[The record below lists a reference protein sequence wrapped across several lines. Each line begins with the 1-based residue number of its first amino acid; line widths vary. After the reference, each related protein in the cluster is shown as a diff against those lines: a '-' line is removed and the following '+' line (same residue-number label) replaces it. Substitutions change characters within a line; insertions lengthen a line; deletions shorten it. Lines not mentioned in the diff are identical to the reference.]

1 MSFTINFLK
10 KYFHISL
17 ASFFIFSLSIQA
29 QQIEHVVD
37 IPILGQARLT
47 GELDILKNEYS
58 LQGELIGEFAKL
70 DFGPLRID
78 KLTVMLSNTKGL
90 GITAR
95 GTLFN
100 KSVEIGIKEIKS
112 TTHMVFD
119 ATFID
124 KPSINI
130 LPSQK
135 ITLEK
140 IAITIDRPSKDAK
153 PTVTFS
159 AQTRLFNQDV
169 TLSFGTEKIAP
180 LGINLKEIA
189 FQELLQSTKNTILE
203 KVLIKDATFKIRN
216 IMDALMGKKKEEEPQ
231 DIDVEISGMV
241 DFSSL
246 GIADI
251 KQDISSLVM
260 KATFNKI
267 DGFQF
272 AAELTKDV
280 SIPYLG
286 MLKDGKF
293 ELGIPFKKS
302 ETKPKLILSGR
313 IESVVLP
320 KVGTVDL
327 SVSAALEGKNFDIS
341 AALNK
346 DITLGQVTIGKPSLR
361 LVRDKNLLIVISGD
375 ATIRNYQVLAEATI
389 NFGPRGE
396 STTLPTKPQ
405 SIKLVGTIKSKEPIR
420 PFKNVKI
427 PGLPQSDEILT
438 KALVLREASVGLDIG
453 IEQGKEKSFFFSGK
467 ADVFNVPLDA
477 KVIFTKVGGK
487 DGVVFKGG
495 FSKGWKISDSIKKLA
510 GTKLDDIQFK
520 NPSLFISSIDG
531 YIDEETKQTINKGIS
546 LLSGLSPQGALEK
559 FKKIPNLNF
568 DNILVYGTFS
578 TDPSKIKIGASLPDI
593 FNFENFG
600 KGRVKSGGV
609 IFEITGKPSIALKAN
624 LLVKPT
630 KNDSELLFTGEI
642 QPEAEELKLALTM
655 EGFWDDPFGIAGL
668 SIGNMALQTA
678 TSYKMLAT
686 GVPISGIGM
695 TGSMKIGSGE
705 QGKQITLAVNLTENE
720 KDTMLFGELK
730 GLDGRPGKL
739 SMQEC
744 VDFSKSMAIKA
755 AEKTLKGQPKLQ
767 TKLNSINKN
776 VTTFLNK
783 ENVKKIL
790 STSVRDVEVKIVPY
804 DTKIGQIQFKRG
816 LTFKGILEMLGKEA
830 GLNINID
837 TSGILAEGWLSEINL
852 ANGAFKLSGAG
863 RDMKRG
869 TPDDGA
875 YIKLLLKLNKLP
887 EFIVSCDLELLKIR
901 NKKLDIALSKNGFK
915 FELQGKLHGVY
926 ATKLYCKSSG
936 GLKKPDFSFKGELQ
950 NDFRDTLRDVMRKIL
965 ENRIKKAKT
974 KIARKVSKKVLEYIE
989 KRKPLMQF
997 KQASIE
1003 GSLQDL
1009 IKLKP
1014 PRLKAT
1020 VMFLDSTVNIDMDF
1034 RFKDVTQNAVSVIKK
1049 VIEKLPGY
1057 KGLKVVFNLIK
1068 EDALEGKEV
1077 RQTRRVERK
1086 EIRQERKV
1094 ERKTKRKARQTKR
1107 KAKRQTRRAKRKKR

>member
-1 MSFTINFLK
+1 MSVAINFLK
-10 KYFHISL
+10 KYFYISL
-17 ASFFIFSLSIQA
+17 ASGIFCFSTIQT

-58 LQGELIGEFAKL
+58 LQGELIGEFTKL

-78 KLTVMLSNTKGL
+78 KPTVRLSNTKGL

-100 KSVEIGIKEIKS
+100 KSVEIGIKEVKS
-112 TTHMVFD
+112 TTHMIFD

-140 IAITIDRPSKDAK
+140 IEIAIDRPSKDAK
-153 PTVTFS
+153 PTITFS

-169 TLSFGTEKIAP
+169 TLSFGTEKTAP
-180 LGINLKEIA
+180 LGISLKEIA
-189 FQELLQSTKNTILE
+189 FQELLQTTKGTILE
-203 KVLIKDATFKIRN
+203 KILIKDATFRVRN
-216 IMDALMGKKKEEEPQ
+216 IMGALMGKKEEEPQ
-231 DIDVEISGMV
+231 DIDIEISGLV
-241 DFSSL
+241 DFTSL

-286 MLKDGKF
+286 MLKGGKF

-313 IESVVLP
+313 IESVAIP

-327 SVSAALEGKNFDIS
+327 SVSATLEGKNFDIS

-346 DITLGQVTIGKPSLR
+346 DITLGQVTIGKPSLH

-375 ATIRNYQVLAEATI
+375 ATIKNYQVLAEATI

-405 SIKLVGTIKSKEPIR
+405 SIKLVGTIKSKEPLR
-420 PFKNVKI
+420 PFENISI
-427 PGLPQSDEILT
+427 PGSPSDKILT

-453 IEQGKEKSFFFSGK
+453 IEKGKEKSFFFAGK

-510 GTKLDDIQFK
+510 GTKLDAIQFK

-531 YIDEETKQTINKGIS
+531 YIDEDSKQTINKGLS
-546 LLSGLSPQGALEK
+546 LLSGLSPQGELEK
-559 FKKIPNLNF
+559 FKNIPNLNF

-593 FNFENFG
+593 LKFKG
-600 KGRVKSGGV
+600 KRVKSGGV
-609 IFEITGKPSIALKAN
+609 IFEITGEPSIALKAN
-624 LLVKPT
+624 ILVKPR
-630 KNDSELLFTGEI
+630 KNSKTELLFTGEI
-642 QPEAEELKLALTM
+642 KPELDKLILSLTM
-655 EGFWDDPFGIAGL
+655 EGFWEDPLGISGL
-668 SIGNMALQTA
+668 SIGDMAIETE
-678 TSYKMLAT
+678 TSYKTLAA
-686 GVPISGIGM
+686 GIPLSGMGLA
-695 TGSMKIGSGE
+695 GSIKIGTK
-705 QGKQITLAVNLTENE
+705 KQIKLALKLSE
-720 KDTMLFGELK
+720 DSAMLEGR
-730 GLDGRPGKL
+730 LDGKL

-755 AEKTLKGQPKLQ
+755 AKKVLKGPKLQ
-767 TKLNSINKN
+767 AKLTSLDQKFTKL
-776 VTTFLNK
+776 LNK
-783 ENVKKIL
+783 EGVKKIL
-790 STSVRDVEVKIVPY
+790 STSIKDVEIKIVPE
-804 DTKIGQIQFKRG
+804 TTTIGQIKFERG
-816 LTFKGILEMLGKEA
+816 ITLKGILGFLGEEA
-830 GLNINID
+830 GLNVNID
-837 TSGILAEGWLSEINL
+837 SSGIFAEGWLSEISL
-852 ANGAFKLSGAG
+852 AKGAFKLSGAG
-863 RDMKRG
+863 PDMDPE
-869 TPDDGA
+869 TTADNGA
-875 YIKLLLKLNKLP
+875 YIKLVLKLNKLP
-887 EFIVSCDLELLKIR
+887 QFLATCDLTLLKIR
-901 NKKLDIALSKNGFK
+901 NRKLDIALSKDGFK
-915 FELQGKLHGVY
+915 FLLEGKLHGVY
-926 ATKLYCKSSG
+926 ATKLYCESSG
-936 GLKKPDFSFKGELQ
+936 GLKKPDFTFKGELQ
-950 NDFRDTLRDVMRKIL
+950 NDFRDTLRSVMRKIL

-974 KIARKVSKKVLEYIE
+974 KVARKVSKKVLEYIE

-997 KQASIE
+997 KRASIE
-1003 GSLQDL
+1003 GSLQNL

-1020 VMFLDSTVNIDMDF
+1020 VMFLDKTVDIDMDF

-1068 EDALEGKEV
+1068 EEALEGKEV

-1107 KAKRQTRRAKRKKR
+1107 KTKKQTRRTKRKAKRQTRRAKRKKR